1 MNIKTLLIL
10 VFWLLTMSGCVI
22 YTEQE
27 PLSQFYYRNPNK
39 DMSTIGKVALIK
51 LTNESSQP
59 KINSSITLAL
69 YEAIQK
75 KQLFSLS
82 IIDEEH
88 PAWRSLQLDKNT
100 SYSYQQLANIK
111 KTLKCDAII
120 LGTVTE
126 YHPYPHMTIG
136 LNLKLIDLR
145 DGQLVWAVEEIWDTS
160 DKKTEYRIER
170 YYNKNTRSALMPL
183 HKELMATSP
192 IKFQKFVSYEIA
204 ETLNHNEVKFSKL
217 H

>member
-1 MNIKTLLIL
+1 MA
-10 VFWLLTMSGCVI
+10 MSGCVI

-27 PLSQFYYRNPNK
+27 PLSQFYYRNPNV
-39 DMSTIGKVALIK
+39 DFSTIGKVALIE
-51 LTNESSQP
+51 LTNDSSQP
-59 KINSSITLAL
+59 NINSSITLAL

-82 IIDEEH
+82 IIDDEH
-88 PAWRSLQLDKNT
+88 PAWRSLELDKKT

-126 YHPYPHMTIG
+126 YHPYPHMTMG

-160 DKKTEYRIER
+160 DKRTEYRIER
-170 YYNKNTRSALMPL
+170 YYNTNTRSALMPF

-192 IKFQKFVSYEIA
+192 IKFQKFVAYEIA
-204 ETLNHNEVKFSKL
+204 ETLNNNEVKFSKL
-217 H
+217 Y

>member
-1 MNIKTLLIL
+1 MA
-10 VFWLLTMSGCVI
+10 MSGCVI

-39 DMSTIGKVALIK
+39 DFSTIGKVALVK
-51 LTNESSQP
+51 LNNDSSHP
-59 KINSSITLAL
+59 KINSTATLTL

-82 IIDEEH
+82 IIDEKH
-88 PAWRSLQLDKNT
+88 PAWQNVQLDTNAT
-100 SYSYQQLANIK
+100 YSYQQLAYIK

-120 LGTVTE
+120 FGTVTD

-136 LNLKLIDLR
+136 LSLKLIDLR

-204 ETLNHNEVKFSKL
+204 ETLNCNEVKFSKL
-217 H
+217 Y